1 MFSFVIKYFGFL
13 KHVPLLPHV
22 FESFMK
28 VVLLFTNAHVLD
40 CMDDIASEVL
50 SWRGTSIGIHK
61 YGGLQFNYDGK
72 ELGHIHGN
80 GLLDMLFSRKIK
92 QELLAEGRITHHH
105 FFTNSGWISFY
116 IRNEEDM
123 EYAKGLLKMGY
134 EKAQNRPKPLAKTK
148 GSERKEIYFFA

>member
-1 MFSFVIKYFGFL
+1 MFSFVVKYFGFL

-28 VVLLFTNAHVLD
+28 VVLLFTNARVLD
-40 CMDDIASEVL
+40 CIDDIETEVL
-50 SWRGTSIGIHK
+50 SWPGTSISIHK
-61 YGGLQFNYDGK
+61 YGGLQFNYGGK

-92 QELLAEGRITHHH
+92 QELLAEGRISHHH

-116 IRNEEDM
+116 IRNEEDAA
-123 EYAKGLLKMGY
+123 YAKGLLRRGFRSFSIK
-134 EKAQNRPKPLAKTK
+134 NL
-148 GSERKEIYFFA
+148 S